1 MKDKALAYI
10 LCALGFTVIVSGL
23 HRFYLGKWGTGL
35 LWLFTGGLFTVGT
48 IVDLFLIPGMVDR
61 ANARIAAGNQDW

>member
-1 MKDKALAYI
+1 MKDKALTYI

-35 LWLFTGGLFTVGT
+35 LWLLTGGLLGVGT
-48 IVDLFLIPGMVDR
+48 VVDLFLIPGMVDR
-61 ANARIAAGNQDW
+61 ANARIVAEQRAW